1 MQHNKKFNSRARE
14 YVVKNYS
21 IADFTKQLQTAIDAH
36 KFENLD
42 MPNII
47 SIMNDARNILN
58 PFDIKLIHD
67 LPTAFA
73 QLRALKEKYKSDSI
87 VMRTR
92 FILTTNRYKANF
104 SIPIV
109 RESNGCIFE
118 IFEAGTIKLAQLAAP
133 PNELCTTLSHKHIER
148 ILANGTV
155 YEVKDGTSINIY
167 YDPHYVEEQE
177 QDSLTLGKW
186 IFATRNSFDIG
197 NLCWRGF
204 TYNEIISDVLR
215 TYDIK
220 LDDLQRGHTYSIGF
234 RHPSYHPFLA
244 HVKKSPEMWLI
255 KITPPGEALKIPVQ
269 EPTSLT
275 LSEMLRKCENSL
287 AQYIDDNN
295 TPCLGFI
302 IRAAAL
308 TDIDVLI
315 ESQLWHTIRHMVYQ
329 LPFIPNRTIRE
340 HQEQLF
346 KDINYVILHA
356 FMHIEKRE
364 LFIKLFPQFAQKYEL
379 YSTLIA
385 RLADKIITTLNK
397 YDTDTKSCKC
407 IAPNDID
414 SQFLVRFVPIIREN
428 WTLRQLSH
436 IDKKMIRNMI
446 TNPRYIDIYYEILH
460 KKINK

>member
-1 MQHNKKFNSRARE
+1 MQHNKKFRGRARE

-21 IADFTKQLQTAIDAH
+21 IADFTKQLQTIIDAH

-67 LPTAFA
+67 SPITFA
-73 QLRALKEKYKSDSI
+73 QLRALKEKYKSDI
-87 VMRTR
+87 PMRTR

-118 IFEAGTIKLAQLAAP
+118 IFDADTIKLAQLSAP

-148 ILANGTV
+148 LLSNGTV

-167 YDPHYVEEQE
+167 YDPHYVEEYN
-177 QDSLTLGKW
+177 DHITLGKW

-220 LDDLQRGHTYSIGF
+220 LNDLQQGHTYSIGF

-255 KITPPGEALKIPVQ
+255 KITPPGEPLKIPVQ
-269 EPTSLT
+269 EPYCGREPNTPLT

-287 AQYIDDNN
+287 AQHIDNN
-295 TPCLGFI
+295 DSPCLGFI
-302 IRAAAL
+302 IRAAESA
-308 TDIDVLI
+308 DIDVLI

-379 YSTLIA
+379 YFTLIA
-385 RLADKIITTLNK
+385 RLADKIIITLNK
-397 YDTDTKSCKC
+397 YDTDIKGE
-407 IAPNDID
+407 NEID

-436 IDKKMIRNMI
+436 IDKKIIKTMI